1 LSFTIS
7 GSSVSSHSGRD
18 LPFRFFPFLS
28 FLLLPL
34 SDIGFLPFSP
44 ALAKKAG
51 GGHAR
56 SAPKDFRKAYF
67 LLQLLFLLH
76 YYDRYSNMI
85 IKIIHLK

>member
-1 LSFTIS
+1 MSFTIS

-44 ALAKKAG
+44 ALAKKLAAG
-51 GGHAR
+51 MPVLCQRIAGKHI
-56 SAPKDFRKAYF
+56 FYF
-67 LLQLLFLLH
+67 NYFFCCITMT
-76 YYDRYSNMI
+76 DI
-85 IKIIHLK
+85 VI